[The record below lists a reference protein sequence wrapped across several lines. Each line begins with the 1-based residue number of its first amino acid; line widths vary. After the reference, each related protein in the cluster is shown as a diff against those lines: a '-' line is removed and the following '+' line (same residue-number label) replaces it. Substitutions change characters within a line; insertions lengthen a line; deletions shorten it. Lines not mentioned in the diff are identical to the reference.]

1 MNKVVSAALDLAC
14 VVLFVVLG
22 TRTHQSDNLVQVAA
36 PFVAAL
42 AVGWLVAI
50 PLRNPESMAS
60 GLVIWLVT
68 LVGGMLLRR
77 TFGDG
82 TAAAFIGV
90 ATVFLAVTMLGWRGI
105 AALILRRRGQP
116 DTIG

>member
-22 TRTHQSDNLVQVAA
+22 TRTHNSDNLVQVAA

-42 AVGWLVAI
+42 AIGWLVAI
-50 PLRNPESMAS
+50 PLRNPESLKA
-60 GLVIWLVT
+60 GFVIWLVT

-77 TFGDG
+77 TFGEG
-82 TAAAFIGV
+82 TAAAFIAV

-105 AALILRRRGQP
+105 AALVMRKRATP
-116 DTIG
+116 DSA